1 MLSLKHTLFG
11 WLCWQFCFSLVTT
24 GFPFF
29 FPLHYFYL
37 FKLFKCFFFLL
48 SHKSQGKFI
57 HLSIVSKS
65 NIFIFFFRV
74 TFLFYRV
81 ENCIMFFFPQ
91 SFANTIEYLC
101 VKDFVFRQQFRK
113 NSLRYFYLIF
123 HEWKMTFDIRIIIS

>member
-1 MLSLKHTLFG
+1 MIYSSCPIFWLYVVSQTHFVRMIMLAILFFSCYY
-11 WLCWQFCFSLVTT
+11 WLS
-24 GFPFF
+24 FF

-123 HEWKMTFDIRIIIS
+123 HE